1 MQIYLLSEQVEFLC
15 LIQIHLLFHL
25 YLLKIKKII
34 IMLLN
39 RLPDR
44 LHNNKLA
51 PKSIQP
57 SGHRRQK
64 PMDNKIERKYCYN
77 VKVHNLTDKNRK

>member
-1 MQIYLLSEQVEFLC
+1 
-15 LIQIHLLFHL
+15 
-25 YLLKIKKII
+25 
-34 IMLLN
+34 MLLN

-77 VKVHNLTDKNRK
+77 VRAHNLTDKIRK